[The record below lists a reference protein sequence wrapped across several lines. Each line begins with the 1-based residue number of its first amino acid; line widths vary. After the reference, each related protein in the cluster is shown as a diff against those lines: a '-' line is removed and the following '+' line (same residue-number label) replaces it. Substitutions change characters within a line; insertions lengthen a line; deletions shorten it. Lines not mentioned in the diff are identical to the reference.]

1 MARAYPAGRALA
13 LVAAAT
19 LTLTLAACGD
29 DDDDATPNASAS
41 PALKVNTGNGV
52 LKIGTLLPETGNLT
66 VLGPPEVAAVKL
78 AIQDI
83 NAAGGVLGK
92 NVEAEFSDSGDTTT
106 DVASQSVNRL
116 LDAGVDAIIGAAS
129 SSVTLT
135 VIDRITGSGVL
146 QISPANTSTSLTD
159 YPDKGLYFRT
169 APSDVYQGRV
179 VAQTALDD
187 GAETLGI
194 LALQDAYGTSLA
206 DVAERT
212 FTEGGGEVVLKKIY
226 DPKASEFSAE
236 VGQLK
241 NADPDA
247 IALIGFAES
256 TKVVDEMVRQGLLPL
271 QSSDKAMY
279 LVDGNMSNSYYSNMP
294 KGQMQGVKGTIPG
307 SKPSDDLVSKL
318 KAFDSS
324 LKDYSYAGEAYDAV
338 TLVALAAEAANSDAG
353 VDIGKK
359 MVEVST
365 GGEKC
370 ETFADCVK
378 LLKEDKDIDYEGQSG
393 PVEFDSNG
401 NPMVASMGIYQYGDD
416 NTYKPLKFVSGPIA
430 GGASTTESASAKP
443 TTSASPRATTS
454 ASPRATTPATSASP
468 SATPTPDEEES
479 ASPSATSTS

>member
-1 MARAYPAGRALA
+1 MSKEKFLMARAYPAGRALA

-19 LTLTLAACGD
+19 LTFTLAACGD
-29 DDDDATPNASAS
+29 DDDDEATPAASAS
-41 PALKVNTGNGV
+41 SSTKVNTGNGV
-52 LKIGTLLPETGNLT
+52 LKFGTLLPATGNLT

-83 NAAGGVLGK
+83 NGAGGVLGK
-92 NVEAEFSDSGDTTT
+92 NVELDQSDSGDTTT
-106 DVASQSVNRL
+106 DIASQSVNRL

-146 QISPANTSTSLTD
+146 QISPANTSTKLTD

-206 DVAERT
+206 DVAEKT

-241 NADPDA
+241 KADPDA

-256 TKVVDEMVRQGLLPL
+256 TKVVDEMVKQGLLPL
-271 QSSDKAMY
+271 QSSDKTMY
-279 LVDGNMSNSYYSNMP
+279 LVDGNMSNSYYVNMP

-307 SKPSDDLVSKL
+307 SKPSDDFISKL

-353 VDIGKK
+353 TAIGKE
-359 MVEVST
+359 MIDVST

-370 ETFADCVK
+370 ESFADCVK
-378 LLKEDKDIDYEGQSG
+378 LLKEGKDIDYEGQSG

-401 NPMVASMGIYQYGDD
+401 NPMVASMGIYQYGND
-416 NTYKPLKFVSGPIA
+416 NMYKPLKFVSGPIA
-430 GGASTTESASAKP
+430 GGSSTTKPASSSPSASAKP
-443 TTSASPRATTS
+443 S
-454 ASPRATTPATSASP
+454 TSASP
-468 SATPTPDEEES
+468 SSTSSTSSDDEEEES
-479 ASPSATSTS
+479 ASPSSTSSP